1 MKNWKKLL
9 LIVKVLQTLMYIAIA
24 LISPFI
30 LYCFTGKIVIVFF
43 SVVLIFALIFSA
55 VIIKQKTNNLLDT
68 ILKYIPLPLILL
80 IGSLFLF

>member
-1 MKNWKKLL
+1 MKNWEKLL
-9 LIVKVLQTLMYIAIA
+9 LIVKVLQTLTYIAIA

-30 LYCFTGKIVIVFF
+30 LYCFTGKIGIIFF
-43 SVVLIFALIFSA
+43 SIVLIFALIFSA

-80 IGSLFLF
+80 IGSLF